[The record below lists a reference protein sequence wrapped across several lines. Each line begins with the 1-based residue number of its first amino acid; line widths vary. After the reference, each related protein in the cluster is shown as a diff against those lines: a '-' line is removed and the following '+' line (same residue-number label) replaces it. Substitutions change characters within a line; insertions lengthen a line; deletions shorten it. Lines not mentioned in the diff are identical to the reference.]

1 VRKSGEKTVTRQ
13 KDFFGPKTDAL
24 IVGSLGLCS
33 FGLWSLVFGF
43 SATVDDLILLPLPL
57 GGGWSEGLPDP
68 NFLNCSG
75 CFFRVQQ
82 NGVSE
87 QFQFYRR

>member
-1 VRKSGEKTVTRQ
+1 VLLRVRLVCGRLGAYQSQVRKTGEKTVTRQ
-13 KDFFGPKTDAL
+13 KYFFGPKTDAL

-57 GGGWSEGLPDP
+57 GEGWSEGLPDP
-68 NFLNCSG
+68 NFLN
-75 CFFRVQQ
+75 
-82 NGVSE
+82 
-87 QFQFYRR
+87 